1 MSLKTELDRI
11 YEQVYLIKES
21 MSSEESSIFIA
32 GFEEGID
39 EGIGKWLGK
48 AAGWI
53 SDIPNKAK
61 KAAKW
66 VGDKASD
73 LYKRGK
79 DWANKT
85 IDKIKNW
92 MSETF
97 AKVKEW
103 MSDAGKWISEKFETF
118 VQKMKDAFSAM
129 GQKLVEFW
137 EATKEKSKAFWEAT
151 KSFFSRMMESIK
163 KGYASA
169 KEWLYKMGGKASEWV
184 KRNWEKLKDFAS
196 RAKDKL
202 GDLFNKAIEMIK
214 KGGAI
219 AKKWLDIVALYLIT
233 KPAEKIKE
241 WLKKIPELWDRYSK
255 MFGEWLDR
263 QVHDFKV
270 GFEEGSGRPWD
281 RAKGFIEKPEFPEAN
296 VKPIIPEEDVTNPE
310 TLRKR
315 REIQKKERSFAKY
328 TKNQGVDGAKL
339 FKPLTHQA
347 AQSEVEAAA
356 ENLAKSAEFKSKY
369 WNYSETDLRNVLK
382 QKKFTPLAIDWVV
395 YCWQMEK
402 EAKEVTLSSGKK
414 VKVDKKK
421 RMPLPDSFESFR
433 YLKTFEGFSY

>member
-1 MSLKTELDRI
+1 MSLKTELDSI

-48 AAGWI
+48 AAGWV

-66 VGDKASD
+66 VGDKTSD
-73 LYKRGK
+73 LYRKGK

-85 IDKIKNW
+85 IEKIKNW

-97 AKVKEW
+97 AKIKGW

-184 KRNWEKLKDFAS
+184 KRNWEKLKDFAG
-196 RAKDKL
+196 RTKDKL
-202 GDLFNKAIEMIK
+202 GDLFHKAIDMIK
-214 KGGAI
+214 KGGAV

-233 KPAEKIKE
+233 KPVEKIKE

-255 MFGEWLDR
+255 MFREWLDR

-281 RAKGFIEKPEFPEAN
+281 REKGFINKPDAEENPQEEPEPKPGFPEVN
-296 VKPIIPEEDVTNPE
+296 VKPILPGEENGKVTYVDPLKSTIDKSGFLNDVGAALKTKGSRIADVQAGALKLVSDVE
-310 TLRKR
+310 FMKR
-315 REIQKKERSFAKY
+315 FAKY
-328 TKNQGVDGAKL
+328 SEKDLKSVLRREGLTETALDFVVRFWNTK
-339 FKPLTHQA
+339 
-347 AQSEVEAAA
+347 
-356 ENLAKSAEFKSKY
+356 KS
-369 WNYSETDLRNVLK
+369 
-382 QKKFTPLAIDWVV
+382 
-395 YCWQMEK
+395 
-402 EAKEVTLSSGKK
+402 
-414 VKVDKKK
+414 KK